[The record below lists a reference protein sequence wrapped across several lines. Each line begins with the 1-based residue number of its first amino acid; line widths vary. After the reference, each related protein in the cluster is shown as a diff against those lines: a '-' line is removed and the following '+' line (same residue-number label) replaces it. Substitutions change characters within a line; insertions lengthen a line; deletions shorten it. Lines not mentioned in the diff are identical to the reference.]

1 MTPVTGTKLIGTR
14 LIVVLALLLSGCGVG
29 YKDLPLPGSKV
40 RGEVY
45 QVSATFDQALNL
57 AQGAQVKLNGVSVGR
72 VESVEARNYRA
83 YVTMDVRSETAI
95 PSDSSARLR
104 YDTPLGELIIQVAPG
119 TSPTNLSD
127 GGHFAKDK
135 ATTAPSVEDALQSA
149 STLINGGNL
158 GELEVLAT
166 ELNAAFHGRERE
178 IRDST
183 AHLAEFLAE
192 ANASSDEIDDTLRA
206 LSSVSVTL
214 NEHRATIRQ
223 ALDDIGPA
231 VQTLSQDTD
240 EFIDV
245 LGDADHLA
253 RRTRLIALKVKGP
266 LLQIL
271 TQLGPIADEILSTRG
286 VFRPSLDALI
296 AVAAQMDK
304 TVPSET
310 LPLLALIH
318 LDQTQLAAAGAA
330 SQQSQ
335 AGPAGSQ
342 QSRSPQLQIPNLI
355 PQAPTDVI
363 NGVTGSLLKSPSLL
377 PDLNRLLGGKR

>member
-1 MTPVTGTKLIGTR
+1 MTRPTVRVALV
-14 LIVVLALLLSGCGVG
+14 LLALLLSGCGVG

-57 AQGAQVKLNGVSVGR
+57 AQGAQVKVNGVSVGR
-72 VESVEARNYRA
+72 VTSVEAKNYRA
-83 YVTMDVRSETAI
+83 QVTMDIRSETVI

-119 TSPTNLSD
+119 ASPTNLAD
-127 GGHFAKDK
+127 GGQFAKDK

-158 GELEVLAT
+158 GELQVLAT

-178 IRDST
+178 IREST
-183 AHLAEFLAE
+183 GQLAEFLAE
-192 ANASSDEIDDTLRA
+192 ANASSQEIDAALRS
-206 LSSVSVTL
+206 LSRASVTL
-214 NEHRATIRQ
+214 NEHRGTIRE

-231 VQTLSQDTD
+231 VNTLSEDTD

-245 LGDADHLA
+245 LNDADRLA
-253 RRTRLIALKVKGP
+253 RRTQVIALKVKDP
-266 LLQIL
+266 LIEIL
-271 TQLGPIADEILSTRG
+271 NQLGPIADEILSTRG

-296 AVAAQMDK
+296 AVAAQMEK

-310 LPLLALIH
+310 LPLLALVH
-318 LDQTQLAAAGAA
+318 VDQTQVAATGAA
-330 SQQSQ
+330 TQQSK
-335 AGPAGSQ
+335 PAGSAPPGTAQ
-342 QSRSPQLQIPNLI
+342 PAIPNLV
-355 PQAPTDVI
+355 PQPPTDLI

-377 PDLNRLLGGKR
+377 PDLSRLLGAKR